1 MSMKDSNNMLPGMES
16 LVAREPVKKGR
27 RKKKANT
34 FEPPNLGKATRL
46 PVPYFGNPDRRPVCL
61 EVDFPIAPVNAL
73 SNLEGNAG
81 KPIYQMSK
89 WWARRRSSVFR
100 SLLIASAVEAP
111 DDPTKAAKLVWDYY
125 YSNHQKAGHFK
136 RLRVLDPFMGGGTTL
151 VEGARLGFQMVG
163 VDLNPVAWFV
173 TRNELAASDPEQV
186 RALFDH
192 IEAEVKPLVQPFYTT
207 TCPRGHKG
215 RWVDIETGQVVE
227 IDPIDLPPEER
238 KRYRWEGPEVIYTF
252 WAKHGPCQARGCGHR
267 TPIFGSPVAAVKKLT
282 TYYIETA
289 CPACGHT
296 FNVELGQT
304 RMAPG
309 AERVVLDSEPSFT
322 ETTQEFAALL
332 KAYDRGNA
340 QEKIERIV
348 RLQEL
353 VDDEPGLRC
362 PRCGA
367 FAGDPI
373 KAVLERHGRAR
384 RASDRKKKDFGIQR
398 RPIQMYLLIHPR
410 WLEGTPGSIDGRELG
425 GYAGAPP
432 DDTVTWFRKRQ
443 ENLTLI
449 EVRGEELPEEVRLQD
464 GTVIST
470 REGTVPRKSHFTCA
484 VCGRQQDILEAVK
497 STGHTAP
504 VAAYTLQCH
513 CPECEAEG
521 YNYGGRYFK
530 ALDEYDLKRLDRA
543 EREWA
548 ERSEGDLK
556 DFWPRQECWDAYM
569 MRANGGVNE
578 GWGYTHWWKM
588 FNPRQLLVHTQLLQ
602 AITNAPEE
610 DWALDVREQVLG
622 AFQQYLRNQNMFCFW
637 DLDYDKLVPMMS
649 NANFHPKALVV
660 ENSVFPKLGRGNWQS
675 NKNTVFNGIDWSREP
690 WEAALT
696 PASEKTKSVRV
707 TIEDPIPPGMAALFC
722 ASSTDLSMIG
732 DEPFDLV
739 ITDPPFGDNLFYAD
753 LADFFYVWLR
763 IPLLKW
769 YEGLPERA
777 YFEPERTPHAMEAVR
792 NPVEH
797 PDDRED
803 WEKDPFVRK
812 EHVEVVRRLSG
823 DEAIQ
828 ERDPNPLYRPEPASD
843 FYRQTLTAC
852 WAEAGRLL
860 KAGGLMAF
868 TFHHSADAPWVDV
881 LEALFNAGY
890 LLVATYPIRSDETK
904 GESGAFGSRKIEYD
918 IIHVCRKRLE
928 EPQPVSWAR
937 MRRWVKGEATR
948 LKELLEHSHGKDLP
962 EADLRV
968 ILRGKAL
975 EFYSR
980 HYGQVYT
987 GDGQVLS
994 VRDALLGINQLLD
1007 DLLQGEGENGKRRP
1021 PDSVEPASR
1030 LYLRIFQGRTSMPR
1044 DELHKT
1050 LRGTGVSQGDLEAR
1064 GWIRVVGTTVHVVPI
1079 AERFQYFTTPGRNRK
1094 VLKTDLDQAH
1104 FLIGAAMPGSGIDV
1118 TDELNRGS
1126 FKVKKS
1132 VDALLDWYAQT
1143 DPDDGVRRAARL
1155 ALDLLGHWRAR
1166 PAKGPEVR
1174 QMTLFDRLEAEDD

>member
-1 MSMKDSNNMLPGMES
+1 MLPGMES

-27 RKKKANT
+27 RKKKVNT

-46 PVPYFGNPDRRPVCL
+46 PVPDFGTPDRRPVCI

-89 WWARRRSSVFR
+89 WWARRRSCVFR

-111 DDPTKAAKLVWDYY
+111 EDPTKAAKLVWDHY

-186 RALFDH
+186 KALFEH
-192 IEAEVKPLVQPFYTT
+192 IEAEVKPLIQPFYTT

-215 RWVDIETGQVVE
+215 RWIDIETGQVDE
-227 IDPIDLPPEER
+227 IDPIDLPPKER

-267 TPIFGSPVAAVKKLT
+267 TPIFRTPVIAEKKLT

-289 CPACGHT
+289 CPDCGHT
-296 FNVELGQT
+296 FNVELGQM

-309 AERVVLDSEPSFT
+309 AELVVCEDEPSFT
-322 ETTQEFAALL
+322 ETTQEFAKLL
-332 KAYDRGNA
+332 KAYNKGRA
-340 QEKIERIV
+340 QEKLDRII
-348 RLQEL
+348 RLLEL
-353 VDDEPGLRC
+353 INDEPGLRC
-362 PRCGA
+362 PQCGA
-367 FAGDPI
+367 FAGEPV

-432 DDTVTWFRKRQ
+432 DDTARWFRKRL

-449 EVRGEELPEEVRLQD
+449 EVRGKELPGEVELQD
-464 GTVIST
+464 GTIVLT

-497 STGHTAP
+497 ATGHTAP
-504 VAAYTLQCH
+504 VAAYALQCH
-513 CPECEAEG
+513 CPDCQAEG

-530 ALDEYDLKRLDRA
+530 ALDEYDLKRLERA

-556 DFWPRQECWDAYM
+556 DFWPRQKCWDAYM
-569 MRANGGVNE
+569 MRANGGVNQ

-588 FNPRQLLVHTQLLQ
+588 FNPRQLLVHTQILQ
-602 AITNAPEE
+602 AITSEE

-622 AFQQYLRNQNMFCFW
+622 AFQQHLRYCSMFSFYQQQ
-637 DLDYDKLVPMMS
+637 YDKTIPHFS
-649 NANFHPKALVV
+649 NANYHPKMLVSEINAVAGMGAGRWMSCGGLVV
-660 ENSVFPKLGRGNWQS
+660 EGVLWQHS
-675 NKNTVFNGIDWSREP
+675 P
-690 WEAALT
+690 WEIVID
-696 PASEKTKSVRV
+696 SKEKSWRV
-707 TIEDPIPPGMAALFC
+707 DTGEPILSSPDIYC
-722 ASSTDLSMIG
+722 ASSTDLSIIG

-797 PDDRED
+797 PDDREE
-803 WEKDPFVRK
+803 WEKAPFVRK
-812 EHVEVVRRLSG
+812 EHVEIVRKLSG

-828 ERDPNPLYRPEPASD
+828 EHDPNPLYRPEPASD
-843 FYRQTLTAC
+843 FYRQTLTEC

-868 TFHHSADAPWVDV
+868 TFHHRDDGPWVDV

-904 GESGAFGSRKIEYD
+904 GENAAFGSKSIEYD
-918 IIHVCRKRLE
+918 MIHVCRKRLE
-928 EPQPVSWAR
+928 EPQPVAWAR
-937 MRRWVKGEATR
+937 MRRWVKEEATR

-987 GDGQVLS
+987 GDDQVLS

-1007 DLLQGEGENGKRRP
+1007 DLFQGKGENGKRRP
-1021 PDSVEPASR
+1021 PEEAEPASR
-1030 LYLRIFQGRTSMPR
+1030 LFLRIFQGRTSMPR

-1064 GWIRVVGTTVHVVPI
+1064 GWIRVVGTTVHAVPI

-1104 FLIGAAMPGSGIDV
+1104 FLIGAVMPRSNINL
-1118 TDELNRGS
+1118 TEELNRGS
-1126 FKVKKS
+1126 FKVKRS
-1132 VDALLDWYAQT
+1132 VDAILGWYAQT
-1143 DPDDGVRRAARL
+1143 DSNEDIRQAARL
-1155 ALDLLGHWRAR
+1155 ALDLLRHWRAR
-1166 PAKGPEVR
+1166 SDKGPEVK
-1174 QMTLFDRLEAEDD
+1174 QKTLFDRLEAEDG